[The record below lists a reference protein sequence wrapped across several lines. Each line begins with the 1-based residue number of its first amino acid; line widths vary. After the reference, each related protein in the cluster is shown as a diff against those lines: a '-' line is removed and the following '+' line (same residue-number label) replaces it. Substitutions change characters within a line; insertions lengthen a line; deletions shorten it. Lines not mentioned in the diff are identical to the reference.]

1 MEDIRSYP
9 IEELELGVRAY
20 NILKRMGM
28 YTWGDILDLT
38 VQDLN
43 TYTRVTGVGVGLPS
57 FRQIAEAQNM
67 IRNY

>member
-1 MEDIRSYP
+1 
-9 IEELELGVRAY
+9 
-20 NILKRMGM
+20 MGM